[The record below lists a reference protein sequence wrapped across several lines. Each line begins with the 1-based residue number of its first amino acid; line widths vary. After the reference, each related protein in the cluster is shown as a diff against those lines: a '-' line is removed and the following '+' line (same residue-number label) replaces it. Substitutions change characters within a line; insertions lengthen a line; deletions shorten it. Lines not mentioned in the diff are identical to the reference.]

1 MSYFN
6 KPEYD
11 ALKGMWAK
19 EKVKEVAIAIRT
31 EHGEIKVLGCPET
44 GLDLWSE
51 ALRRKKRRTGEF
63 LPKVNGQNKIKVFWC
78 DTLE

>member
-1 MSYFN
+1 
-6 KPEYD
+6 
-11 ALKGMWAK
+11 MWAK

-63 LPKVNGQNKIKVFWC
+63 LSKANGQNKIKVFWC
-78 DTLE
+78 HTLG